1 MCFPKIQ
8 ESLVFTTEPE
18 LTRALAAE
26 IRNEPSQFQQ
36 LLAELLAQPLDDITQ
51 IACEEKERL
60 DLVLTCCSGN
70 ETKRIGIEAK
80 CDHVVTPKQLER
92 EKEVV
97 DYLLLLV
104 LDKRDAEPY
113 REKVD
118 GVMTWE
124 ETLGCF
130 HRSRLTSWDLDH
142 IPAQKRTVE
151 RLFNEVLPSMR
162 RILTESEWGIEINR
176 NGSGMPHIDIVSH
189 KFVKIN
195 GKEKQIR
202 GNIQVAGRGKIQSL
216 ENVRLQCFVGI
227 AINEDDSEDF
237 PRALTTS
244 EPAWIIALKQLDAEV
259 LQSDGEERYPELA
272 FRKTPGRRRK
282 NIPHMGELVDRY
294 LSKQRYL
301 IKGYAG
307 WAFGARSQPF
317 AISDL
322 EDNAKKAANLFKIWK
337 SSLDG
342 INDKIES

>member
-1 MCFPKIQ
+1 MCCSKIQ

-26 IRNEPSQFQQ
+26 IRNEPKQFQQ
-36 LLAELLAQPLDDITQ
+36 LLAKLLSHPLGDITQ
-51 IACEEKERL
+51 VACEEKERL

-70 ETKRIGIEAK
+70 GTKRIGIEAK

-92 EKEVV
+92 EKKVV

-104 LDKRDAEPY
+104 LDERDAEPY
-113 REKVD
+113 KKEVD

-124 ETLGCF
+124 EALGCF
-130 HRSRLTSWDLDH
+130 QQSRLTSWDLNH

-162 RILTESEWGIEINR
+162 HILTESEWGIEINR

-195 GKEKQIR
+195 DKEKQIR

-216 ENVRLQCFVGI
+216 ENVRLQCFIGI
-227 AINEDDSEDF
+227 EINEDDSEDF
-237 PRALTTS
+237 PSAITS

-259 LQSDGEERYPELA
+259 LQDVGEERYPEFA
-272 FRKTPGRRRK
+272 FRKTSGRRRK
-282 NIPHMGELVDRY
+282 NIPHMGELVDCY

-317 AISDL
+317 AISGL
-322 EDNAKKAANLFKIWK
+322 EDNAKKAAALFKIWK
-337 SSLDG
+337 DSLDR
-342 INDKIES
+342 IND